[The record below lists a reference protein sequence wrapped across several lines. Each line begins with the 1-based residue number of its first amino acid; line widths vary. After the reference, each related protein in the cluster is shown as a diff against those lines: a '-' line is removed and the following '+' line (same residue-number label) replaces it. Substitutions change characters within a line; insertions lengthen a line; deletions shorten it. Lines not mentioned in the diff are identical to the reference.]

1 MLKSLYFWVRK
12 RERNQQADTERNCER
27 EIGKDTMIDKII
39 MRESDRCRE
48 SEKVSVSLIVE
59 ENDYN

>member
-39 MRESDRCRE
+39 MRESDRSRE